1 MAKKPT
7 STKKPIAVKQQKPP
21 KIFLAT
27 PMYGGQCY
35 GHYAQS
41 VYQFRDVV
49 RERGWDM
56 VFSFMF
62 NESLIQRAR
71 NGMTHL
77 FLKSDCTHML
87 FIDAD
92 IQFNPHEVADMIVAD
107 KDVICGIY
115 PKKEINW
122 WSVDN
127 AVKGGVPWDK
137 LKAYTGAFVINLLSG
152 EGSITIANNQPFE
165 VAAAGTGCMLI
176 KRQVFEKLKKATKTY
191 TNDITDLS
199 GQLGHEKIYNFFD
212 VPICPESNRLLSED
226 YAFCHAW
233 RAIKGKIYAAPWVG
247 LTHIGTYQFDGRAIP
262 AP

>member
-176 KRQVFEKLKKATKTY
+176 KRQVF
-191 TNDITDLS
+191 
-199 GQLGHEKIYNFFD
+199 
-212 VPICPESNRLLSED
+212 
-226 YAFCHAW
+226 
-233 RAIKGKIYAAPWVG
+233 
-247 LTHIGTYQFDGRAIP
+247 
-262 AP
+262 